1 MDSEIAQD
9 TSKML
14 VEKELED
21 LTVFSDHM
29 LASWDST
36 SETEKGSLK
45 FPHWP
50 VWPTVKFWVQW
61 ETISKNEVKRE

>member
-29 LASWDST
+29 LAS
-36 SETEKGSLK
+36 
-45 FPHWP
+45 
-50 VWPTVKFWVQW
+50 
-61 ETISKNEVKRE
+61 